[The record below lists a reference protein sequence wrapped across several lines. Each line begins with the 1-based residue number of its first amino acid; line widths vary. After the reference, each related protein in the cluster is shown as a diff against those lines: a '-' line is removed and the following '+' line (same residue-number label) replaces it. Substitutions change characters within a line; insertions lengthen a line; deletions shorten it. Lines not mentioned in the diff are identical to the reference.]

1 MMNRSNFLK
10 STASMAGILAF
21 GGISKASEM
30 INNNAQEFVSINE
43 VPLIT
48 LNNGEVIPQLGFGTW
63 TLTEKPEQHVREAIE
78 VGFRLIDTAQGYQNE
93 AEVGKGIKDSG
104 IARKDI
110 FLTTKIGPDV
120 MRNRTIKQSIDISME
135 KLQTDYL
142 DLMLI
147 HWPVKEHI
155 QETWGIMEDYVN
167 KGLIKSIGLSNFNP
181 HHIDDLLKYAKIKPV
196 INQIEIHPTFSNMEN
211 AGRTLYR
218 EIPVQCWS
226 PLGAG
231 KDLDNPVLMELAKK
245 YNKSVAQ
252 IILRWDIQRGL
263 LTVTR
268 STNVEHMKEDFNIF
282 DFELSAVDMS
292 IINGININQRTYEKN
307 DPDNFPW

>member
-1 MMNRSNFLK
+1 MKRNEFLK
-10 STASMAGILAF
+10 SSLGIAGFMAL
-21 GGISKASEM
+21 GGVAHASELLSGKQ
-30 INNNAQEFVSINE
+30 NNATSSKD
-43 VPLIT
+43 VPMIK
-48 LNNGEVIPQLGFGTW
+48 LNNGKVIPQLGFGTW
-63 TLTEKPEQHVREAIE
+63 TLTDKPEQYVREAIE

-93 AEVGKGIKDSG
+93 AGVGKGIKDSG
-104 IARKDI
+104 TARKDI

-120 MRNRTIKQSIDISME
+120 MRNRTVKQSIDTSLE
-135 KLQTDYL
+135 KLGSEYI

-211 AGRTLYR
+211 VGRTLYR

-231 KDLDNPVLMELAKK
+231 KDLDNPVLIELTKK

-292 IINGININQRTYEKN
+292 IINGINRNERTYEKN
-307 DPDNFPW
+307 DPDSFPW

>member
-1 MMNRSNFLK
+1 MKRNEFLK
-10 STASMAGILAF
+10 SSLGIAGFMAL
-21 GGISKASEM
+21 GGVAHASELLSRKQ
-30 INNNAQEFVSINE
+30 NNATSSKD
-43 VPLIT
+43 VPMIK
-48 LNNGEVIPQLGFGTW
+48 LNNGAMIPQLGFGTW
-63 TLTEKPEQHVREAIE
+63 TLTDKPEQYVREAIE

-93 AEVGKGIKDSG
+93 AGVGKGIKDSG
-104 IARKDI
+104 IARQDI

-120 MRNRTIKQSIDISME
+120 MRNRTVKQSIDTSME

-218 EIPVQCWS
+218 EIPVQYWS

-231 KDLDNPVLMELAKK
+231 KDLDNPVLIELTKK

-282 DFELSAVDMS
+282 DFELSAIDMS
-292 IINGININQRTYEKN
+292 IINGINRNERTYEKN
-307 DPDNFPW
+307 DPDSFPW

>member
-218 EIPVQCWS
+218 GIPVQCWS
-226 PLGAG
+226 PLAAG
-231 KDLDNPVLMELAKK
+231 KDLDDPVLMELAKK

>member
-1 MMNRSNFLK
+1 MKRNEFLK
-10 STASMAGILAF
+10 SSLGIAGFMAL
-21 GGISKASEM
+21 GGVAHASELLSGKQ
-30 INNNAQEFVSINE
+30 NNATSSKD
-43 VPLIT
+43 VPTIK
-48 LNNGEVIPQLGFGTW
+48 LNNGAMIPQLGFGTW
-63 TLTEKPEQHVREAIE
+63 TLTDKPEQYVREAIE

-93 AEVGKGIKDSG
+93 AGVGKGIKDSG
-104 IARKDI
+104 IARQDI

-120 MRNRTIKQSIDISME
+120 MRNRTVKQSIDTSLE
-135 KLQTDYL
+135 KLGSEYI

-282 DFELSAVDMS
+282 DFELSAIDMS
-292 IINGININQRTYEKN
+292 IINGINRNERTYEKN
-307 DPDNFPW
+307 DPDSFPW

>member
-1 MMNRSNFLK
+1 MKRNEFIK
-10 STASMAGILAF
+10 SSLGIAGFMAL
-21 GGISKASEM
+21 GGVAHASELLSGKQ
-30 INNNAQEFVSINE
+30 NNATSSKD
-43 VPLIT
+43 VPMIK
-48 LNNGEVIPQLGFGTW
+48 LNNGKVIPQLGFGTW
-63 TLTEKPEQHVREAIE
+63 TLTDKPEQYVREAIE

-93 AEVGKGIKDSG
+93 AGVGKGIKDSG

-120 MRNRTIKQSIDISME
+120 MRNRTVKQSIDTSLE

-211 AGRTLYR
+211 VGRTLYR

-292 IINGININQRTYEKN
+292 IINGINRNERTYEKN
-307 DPDNFPW
+307 DPDSFPW

>member
-1 MMNRSNFLK
+1 MKRNEFLK
-10 STASMAGILAF
+10 SSLGIAGFMAL
-21 GGISKASEM
+21 GGVAHASELLSRKQ
-30 INNNAQEFVSINE
+30 NNATLSKD
-43 VPLIT
+43 VPMIK
-48 LNNGEVIPQLGFGTW
+48 LNNGAMIPQLGFGTW
-63 TLTEKPEQHVREAIE
+63 TLTDKPEQYVREAIE

-93 AEVGKGIKDSG
+93 AGVGKGIKDSG

-120 MRNRTIKQSIDISME
+120 MRNRTVKQSIDISLE
-135 KLQTDYL
+135 KLGSEYI

-226 PLGAG
+226 PLAAG
-231 KDLDNPVLMELAKK
+231 KDLDDPVLMELAKK
-245 YNKSVAQ
+245 YDKSVAQ

-292 IINGININQRTYEKN
+292 IINGINRNERTYEKN
-307 DPDNFPW
+307 DPDSFPW

>member
-1 MMNRSNFLK
+1 MNRSNFLK

-218 EIPVQCWS
+218 GIPVQCWS
-226 PLGAG
+226 PLAAG
-231 KDLDNPVLMELAKK
+231 KDLDDPVLMELAKK

>member
-1 MMNRSNFLK
+1 MKRNEFLK
-10 STASMAGILAF
+10 SSLGIAGFMAL
-21 GGISKASEM
+21 GGVAHASELLSGKQ
-30 INNNAQEFVSINE
+30 NNATSSKD
-43 VPLIT
+43 VPMIK
-48 LNNGEVIPQLGFGTW
+48 LNNGKVIPQLGFGTW
-63 TLTEKPEQHVREAIE
+63 TLTDKPEQYVREAIE

-93 AEVGKGIKDSG
+93 AGVGKGIKDSG

-120 MRNRTIKQSIDISME
+120 MRNRTVKQSIDTSLE
-135 KLQTDYL
+135 KLGSEYI

-211 AGRTLYR
+211 VGRTLYR

-292 IINGININQRTYEKN
+292 IINGINRNERTYEKN
-307 DPDNFPW
+307 DPDSFPW

>member
-1 MMNRSNFLK
+1 MKRNEFLK
-10 STASMAGILAF
+10 SSLGIAGFMAL
-21 GGISKASEM
+21 GGVAHASELLSRKQ
-30 INNNAQEFVSINE
+30 NNATLSKD
-43 VPLIT
+43 VPMIK
-48 LNNGEVIPQLGFGTW
+48 LNNGAMIPQLGFGTW
-63 TLTEKPEQHVREAIE
+63 TLTDKPEQYVREAIE

-93 AEVGKGIKDSG
+93 AGVGKGIKDSG
-104 IARKDI
+104 IARQDI

-120 MRNRTIKQSIDISME
+120 MRNRTVKQSIDTSLE
-135 KLQTDYL
+135 KLGSEYI

-292 IINGININQRTYEKN
+292 IINGINRNERTYEKN
-307 DPDNFPW
+307 DPDSFPW

>member
-1 MMNRSNFLK
+1 MKRNEFLK
-10 STASMAGILAF
+10 SSLGIAGFMAL
-21 GGISKASEM
+21 GGVAHASELLSRKQ
-30 INNNAQEFVSINE
+30 NNATSSKD
-43 VPLIT
+43 VPMIK
-48 LNNGEVIPQLGFGTW
+48 LNNGAMIPQLGFGTW
-63 TLTEKPEQHVREAIE
+63 TLTDKPEQYVREAIE

-93 AEVGKGIKDSG
+93 AGVGKGIKDSG
-104 IARKDI
+104 IARQDI

-120 MRNRTIKQSIDISME
+120 MRNRTVKQSIDTSME

-231 KDLDNPVLMELAKK
+231 KDLDDPVLMELAKK

-282 DFELSAVDMS
+282 DFELSAIDMS
-292 IINGININQRTYEKN
+292 IINGINRNERTYEKN
-307 DPDNFPW
+307 DPDSFPW

>member
-1 MMNRSNFLK
+1 MKRNEFLK
-10 STASMAGILAF
+10 SSLGIAGFMAL
-21 GGISKASEM
+21 GGVAHASELLSEKQNNTTSSKDVPM
-30 INNNAQEFVSINE
+30 IK
-43 VPLIT
+43 
-48 LNNGEVIPQLGFGTW
+48 LNNGAMIPQLGFGTW
-63 TLTEKPEQHVREAIE
+63 TLTDKPEQYVREAIE

-93 AEVGKGIKDSG
+93 AGVGKGIKDSG

-120 MRNRTIKQSIDISME
+120 MRNRTVKQSIDISME

-292 IINGININQRTYEKN
+292 IINGINRNERTYEKN
-307 DPDNFPW
+307 DPDSFPW